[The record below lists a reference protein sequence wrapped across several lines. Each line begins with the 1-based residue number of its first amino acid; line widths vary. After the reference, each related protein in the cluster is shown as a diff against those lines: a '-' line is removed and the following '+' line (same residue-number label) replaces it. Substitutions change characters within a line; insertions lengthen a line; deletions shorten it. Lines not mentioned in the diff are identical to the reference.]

1 MLVMVLLL
9 QCLSGLLSSSYYNP
23 FYSIPFDPVSYT
35 MIDTNLGWLVRYYH
49 MVGSSLFLLV
59 PFQHW
64 IRAVWL
70 RLRVIN
76 SLSFIWIPGRIIFI
90 LSLIEGFSGH
100 VSNRGQM
107 SYRGIT
113 VMINILAGLFAEVNI
128 DPLFTGWFWCSY
140 HDIINRISVV
150 HFPPA
155 SPIGLVMVVHL
166 HIPHRSSSM
175 NPISN
180 SCTSPIMPSHSLLHK
195 DRFIIPF
202 LSTLSSARSTIVV
215 QGI

>member
-9 QCLSGLLSSSYYNP
+9 QFISGILSSSYYNP

-49 MVGSSLFLLV
+49 MLGSSLFLLL
-59 PFQHW
+59 PFMHW

-76 SLSFIWIPGRIIFI
+76 SLSFIWIPGRILFI

-113 VMINILAGLFAEVNI
+113 VMINILAGLFAKVNI
-128 DPLFTGWFWCSY
+128 DPIFTGWLWCSY

-155 SPIGLVMVVHL
+155 ISIGLAILVHL
-166 HIPHRSSSM
+166 HIPHTSSSS

-180 SCTSPIMPSHSLLHK
+180 SCTSPNRINAFSPLVKIPILHLL
-195 DRFIIPF
+195 D
-202 LSTLSSARSTIVV
+202 S
-215 QGI
+215 